1 MNKSIYMCFLALGLA
16 ITPAYATEKD
26 PAEKVSLGALAT
38 GPDKHTAAIQAD
50 IVDLMLAKK
59 DSVIGGTGE
68 ATYKDNLN
76 STRENQNK
84 IKASAVARSIALG
97 KRAVALGTAASE
109 DSKNL
114 QEELR
119 KQNNIVDFLRMMA
132 VLSAQTMQKTNEI
145 TALRAKMVELNAIDT
160 IQSGDVMTVQKP
172 VDVNSIKAQASTTEA
187 EGDRF
192 WNVYGGDGYAY

>member
-1 MNKSIYMCFLALGLA
+1 MKL
-16 ITPAYATEKD
+16 T
-26 PAEKVSLGALAT
+26 
-38 GPDKHTAAIQAD
+38 
-50 IVDLMLAKK
+50 
-59 DSVIGGTGE
+59 
-68 ATYKDNLN
+68 
-76 STRENQNK
+76 ENQNK

-132 VLSAQTMQKTNEI
+132 ILSAQTMQKTNEI

-192 WNVYGGDGYAY
+192 WDVYGGDGYAY

>member
-84 IKASAVARSIALG
+84 IKSVNDQSENINKKQFMTMKGASAPSF
-97 KRAVALGTAASE
+97 
-109 DSKNL
+109 L
-114 QEELR
+114 QT
-119 KQNNIVDFLRMMA
+119 
-132 VLSAQTMQKTNEI
+132 VLS
-145 TALRAKMVELNAIDT
+145 
-160 IQSGDVMTVQKP
+160 SF
-172 VDVNSIKAQASTTEA
+172 ASSQ
-187 EGDRF
+187 
-192 WNVYGGDGYAY
+192 YCP